1 MVQLGLTWD
10 HGDNFDP
17 TPGSMLESAAGSVT
31 GAGSECLG
39 DEGDISVD
47 ANDMIYYLDTTLE
60 DNWWHIF
67 SDGGNTYELGVCQR
81 MNSMAADDR
90 PWLAAQGDGIIHYLG
105 NSGVPPPECSVDS
118 GRYWYYHSENG
129 GNTFSQCYSMPG
141 GWSTIASQRN
151 GSYVYVAQENADT
164 ATGTVI
170 VRISDDYGRGTGPGP
185 SDGTWQEPITVGE
198 RKGNPPEGYPL
209 VNTNEQGTVAV
220 VWADCPDGTLGAWEM
235 NMAISYDYGVNWTTW
250 EITPEWE
257 GITMYP
263 FVSISENN
271 RIAVSFYGLDYET
284 GNSTGYTEGT
294 PWYLYSGYI
303 DTPQENDTFN
313 FEIADPTPL
322 HTVTAYE
329 ETEGDVHALH
339 DFFETVISAD
349 GSWMGIAYQRNVGEH
364 PFEENE
370 EQRYIMFV
378 RGELR

>member
-1 MVQLGLTWD
+1 M
-10 HGDNFDP
+10 
-17 TPGSMLESAAGSVT
+17 
-31 GAGSECLG
+31 
-39 DEGDISVD
+39 
-47 ANDMIYYLDTTLE
+47 E

-67 SDGGNTYELGVCQR
+67 SDGGNTYDSGVCQR

-105 NSGVPPPECSVDS
+105 NSGAPPPECTIDS
-118 GRYWYYHSENG
+118 GRYWYYHSEDA

-151 GSYVYVAQENADT
+151 GSYVYVAQENADS
-164 ATGTVI
+164 ASGTVI

-220 VWADCPDGTLGAWEM
+220 VWADCPDGTLGSWEM
-235 NMAISYDYGVNWTTW
+235 NLAISYDYGVNWSTW
-250 EITPEWE
+250 EITPDWE

-271 RIAVSFYGLDYET
+271 RVAVSFYGLDYAT

-294 PWYLYSGYI
+294 PWYLYSGYL
-303 DTPQENDTFN
+303 DNPQSNDTFE
-313 FEIADPTPL
+313 FQIADPTPL
-322 HTVTAYE
+322 HVVTAYE
-329 ETEGDVHALH
+329 EVEGDVHALH

-349 GSWMGIAYQRNVGEH
+349 GSWMGIAYQRNVGQH

-378 RGELR
+378 RGEIG